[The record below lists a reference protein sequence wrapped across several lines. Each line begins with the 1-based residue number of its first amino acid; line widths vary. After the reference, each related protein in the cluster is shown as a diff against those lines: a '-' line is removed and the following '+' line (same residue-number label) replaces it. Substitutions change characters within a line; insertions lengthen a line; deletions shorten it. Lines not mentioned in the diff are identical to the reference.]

1 MRQGRT
7 PGYFPDLKAGTGVG
21 IPAPRQNVVSEVRAD
36 PGAGSFAAG
45 LASLADGFTNYF
57 AEQTQVELAKSEKKA
72 KQQAQMDAQQAYESG
87 VTSVSSEI
95 MEEYRGTYA
104 DAYSSALGSL
114 RSSDAE
120 QQFAAFAVANDIQA
134 HEISGARDAFYKD
147 NFGKGTGNLNFD
159 SAFQKSWTTNTAKL
173 RHESTV
179 AAAQK
184 IKDTARQA
192 VDTTITN
199 DAINT
204 GTPSYFELMDQVD
217 KVRSVYRGYTEGEAL
232 SHVFGIYG
240 FQATQS
246 VTGALKYAA
255 MLDQN
260 LIPDTSMMAKQGT
273 PSAVLPDGTTQ
284 ITPRTS
290 FAKRFPR
297 QAAELRSKAFKA
309 IESMKTITGQQKLAE
324 VNTFISSLTT
334 STNDIKDRSDIN
346 DMNARFLAASSM
358 VGTLEGTTGVTLT
371 GVAKAKAAL
380 NKAKAE
386 YATLIS
392 GYQTVEQV
400 ANGSVGNRGD
410 NLEAYRGMKK
420 AEKDKAVRV
429 FLGSGDLSDPKFFNK
444 FTNAFRNFNGLE
456 QKPPQAFLDI
466 LREQF
471 NSGDGNARAGVVAF
485 AKTLDRDGS
494 IGEAAFGK
502 ESENRILYE
511 QARVVGI
518 EAALSYADNPEYKAA
533 VNAGYE
539 SMKKGLGVFL
549 DPTLT
554 KAQDKADEAEDFY
567 QEVGNDLDN
576 QTTVGAG
583 KPPSQNLK
591 NQINKVLPI
600 LKARLEAAGTIPS
613 KENLRE
619 AVVEYFQPRTL
630 VGEETVMLALPD
642 SQRVYAGIGPTGSR
656 QMPLEYNRGFDP
668 KFQNAHIATYA
679 QPSDGSDPQDTFGN
693 MIESVKNMPIPGVD
707 GDELSVT
714 IGTGARTGFGV
725 IRSSKNFGAPVMFNA
740 GQVLEKP
747 FGDKRIGKRLVAYF
761 FPEYAGNTAVSPDYT
776 FTGDYT
782 KDQAFVKEAF
792 GSEYQLLP
800 TGRGSYQLVILPF
813 FKDIKPMENR
823 PVPTDRQ
830 YTGIADQEARD
841 QRLRE
846 INEPFSTSIEKALE
860 IPDSLEGV
868 TP

>member
-57 AEQTQVELAKSEKKA
+57 VEQTQVELSKSEKKA

-95 MEEYRGTYA
+95 MEEYKGTYA

-114 RSSDAE
+114 KASDAE
-120 QQFAAFAVANDIQA
+120 QQFAAFVTAGDIQP
-134 HEISGARDAFYKD
+134 HEISGARDEFYKD
-147 NFGKGTGNLNFD
+147 NYGKGTGNLNFD
-159 SAFQKSWTTNTAKL
+159 SAFQKSWTTNTEKL

-184 IKDTARQA
+184 IKDTARKA
-192 VDTTITN
+192 VETSITK

-204 GTPSYFELMDQVD
+204 GAPNFFELMNQVD
-217 KVRSVYRGYTEGEAL
+217 KVRSVYRGYTEGEAI

-246 VTGALKYAA
+246 VTGALKYTA
-255 MLDQN
+255 MLNQN
-260 LIPDTSMMAKQGT
+260 LIPDPNTKDEQGT
-273 PSAVLPDGTTQ
+273 PGV
-284 ITPRTS
+284 TS

-309 IESMKTITGQQKLAE
+309 IESIKTITGQQKLAS
-324 VNTFISSLTT
+324 VNTYVSSLTT
-334 STNDIKDRSDIN
+334 SINEIKDAGDIN

-371 GVAKAKAAL
+371 NVNKTKALL

-392 GYQTVEQV
+392 GYQTVKQI
-400 ANGSVGNRGD
+400 ALGSLEGRGNAIED
-410 NLEAYRGMKK
+410 YRGMKK
-420 AEKDKAVRV
+420 EEVEKAVRV
-429 FLGSGDLSDPKFFNK
+429 FLGQGDLSDPEFFNK
-444 FTNAFRNFNGLE
+444 FTNAFRNFSGLE
-456 QKPPQAFLDI
+456 QKTPQPFLDI
-466 LREQF
+466 IREQF
-471 NSGDGNARAGVVAF
+471 SSGDGNAMAGVVAF

-502 ESENRILYE
+502 DSENRILYE
-511 QARVVGI
+511 QARVVGLN
-518 EAALSYADNPEYKAA
+518 AALSFQGDEEYMASLEASSKA
-533 VNAGYE
+533 
-539 SMKKGLGVFL
+539 KGDLSLVL
-549 DPTLT
+549 YP
-554 KAQDKADEAEDFY
+554 
-567 QEVGNDLDN
+567 QEKPKERGEELSKWYTSVGNALDN
-576 QTTVGAG
+576 QTTFFFSG
-583 KPPSQNLK
+583 KPLSQNLK
-591 NQINKVLPI
+591 DEISKVAPI
-600 LKARLEAAGTIPS
+600 LKARLEAGS
-613 KENLRE
+613 KSVSADDVKE
-619 AVVEYFQPRTL
+619 AVAEYFQPRVL
-630 VGEETVMLALPD
+630 VGEETVMLALPV
-642 SQRVYAGIGPTGSR
+642 SQRVHAGIGPTGSR
-656 QMPLEYNRGFDP
+656 EMPREYNRGSDL
-668 KFQNAHIATYA
+668 KFQNAYIGTNVKPATT
-679 QPSDGSDPQDTFGN
+679 DDPQDTYGN

-740 GQVLEKP
+740 GQVIKEPKGPAATRFSVNLEYRD
-747 FGDKRIGKRLVAYF
+747 G
-761 FPEYAGNTAVSPDYT
+761 YT
-776 FTGDYT
+776 FTGDYS
-782 KDQAFVKEAF
+782 KDQAFVRDVL

-813 FKDIKPMENR
+813 FKDIEPME
-823 PVPTDRQ
+823 
-830 YTGIADQEARD
+830 AM
-841 QRLRE
+841 
-846 INEPFSTSIEKALE
+846 
-860 IPDSLEGV
+860 V
-868 TP
+868 TPGPTPADLDRRAVARSTAGASIPLVRSTRPQAGEGMTP

>member
-57 AEQTQVELAKSEKKA
+57 AEQTQVELAKSQDKA
-72 KQQAQMDAQQAYESG
+72 KKQAVMDARQAYESG

-95 MEEYRGTYA
+95 TKEYKGTYA

-114 RSSDAE
+114 RASDAE
-120 QQFAAFAVANDIQA
+120 KQFASFVVASDLQP
-134 HEISGARDAFYKD
+134 HEIPEARNTYNKD
-147 NFGKGTGNLNFD
+147 NFGNGTGNLNFD
-159 SAFQKSWTTNTAKL
+159 AAFQKSWTANTEKL

-184 IKDTARQA
+184 IKDTARKA
-192 VDTTITN
+192 VETSITN
-199 DAINT
+199 DAKNT
-204 GTPSYFELMDQVD
+204 GAPNFFELMNQVD
-217 KVRSVYRGYTEGEAL
+217 KVRSVYRGYTEGEAI

-246 VTGALKYAA
+246 VTGALKYVA

-309 IESMKTITGQQKLAE
+309 IESMKTITGQQKLASVSTY
-324 VNTFISSLTT
+324 VNSLTT
-334 STNDIKDRSDIN
+334 NINDIKDINDIN
-346 DMNARFLAASSM
+346 DISAKFFAASSM

-371 GVAKAKAAL
+371 NVNKAKASL

-400 ANGSVGNRGD
+400 AIGSVGGRGD
-410 NLEAYRGMKK
+410 ALEDYRGMEPK
-420 AEKDKAVRV
+420 EKDKALRV
-429 FLGSGDLSDPKFFNK
+429 FLGKGDLSDSRYFSK
-444 FTNAFRNFNGLE
+444 FTNALRNFNGLE

-466 LREQF
+466 IREQF
-471 NSGDGNARAGVVAF
+471 SSGDRNAMAGVVAF

-494 IGEAAFGK
+494 IGEAALGK
-502 ESENRILYE
+502 DSENRILYE

-518 EAALSYADNPEYKAA
+518 EAALSFQGDEEYMASLKASA
-533 VNAGYE
+533 EAKGDLGKVLYPDEKPQKAGE
-539 SMKKGLGVFL
+539 KL
-549 DPTLT
+549 
-554 KAQDKADEAEDFY
+554 AEWY
-567 QEVGNDLDN
+567 TSVGNDLDN
-576 QTTVGAG
+576 QTTFLFSG
-583 KPPSQNLK
+583 KPLSQNLK
-591 NQINKVLPI
+591 DEISKVAPI
-600 LKARLEAAGTIPS
+600 LKARLEAGGESVSLDAV
-613 KENLRE
+613 KE
-619 AVVEYFQPRTL
+619 AVVEYFQPRVL
-630 VGEETVMLALPD
+630 VGEETVMLGLPD
-642 SQRVYAGIGPTGSR
+642 SQRVYAGMGPTGSR

-668 KFQNAHIATYA
+668 KFQNAHIGTYA
-679 QPSDGSDPQDTFGN
+679 QPSDGSDPQDTYGN

-707 GDELSVT
+707 GDALSVT

-725 IRSSKNFGAPVMFNA
+725 IRSSKNFGAPIMFNA

-747 FGDKRIGKRLVAYF
+747 FGDKRIANALVSYF
-761 FPEYAGNTAVSPDYT
+761 FPQYAGNTAVSPDYT
-776 FTGDYT
+776 FTGDYS
-782 KDQAFVKEAF
+782 KDQRLVKEAF

-813 FKDIKPMENR
+813 FKDIEPMEDR
-823 PVPTDRQ
+823 GEAPLGGQDLRRATLKSISGAQIPLVPPRGEQ
-830 YTGIADQEARD
+830 AGEGI
-841 QRLRE
+841 
-846 INEPFSTSIEKALE
+846 
-860 IPDSLEGV
+860 